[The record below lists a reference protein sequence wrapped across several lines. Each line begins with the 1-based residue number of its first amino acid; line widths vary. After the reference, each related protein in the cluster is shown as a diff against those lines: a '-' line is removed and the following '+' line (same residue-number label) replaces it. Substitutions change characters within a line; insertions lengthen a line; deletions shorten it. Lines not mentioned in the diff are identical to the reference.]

1 MGNPPPRRPPAAD
14 AQHDPASVSQPT
26 PEIRRTAFIDES
38 MRLGTS
44 GGLYLVAAAV
54 VIDAD
59 SDDVERQLRTAIGRR
74 RHRIH
79 WRNESDAVRL
89 KFLDVLAG
97 QPVQGISIAVEPT
110 TARRQERAR
119 ARAWWSLTWHLAE
132 HNVRDLI
139 IEARQEDLNR
149 RDQRTLSAIQR
160 AGIGTA
166 IAYRFAYPSER
177 PLLWAADALA
187 GALSAQV
194 GDGTTRYTDRLPA
207 SLTEIHHIAG

>member
-1 MGNPPPRRPPAAD
+1 
-14 AQHDPASVSQPT
+14 
-26 PEIRRTAFIDES
+26 
-38 MRLGTS
+38 MRLRAS
-44 GGLYLVAAAV
+44 GGLYLVAAAI

-59 SDDVERQLRTAIGRR
+59 CDEIERRLRTAIGRR

-89 KFLDVLAG
+89 KFPDALAG
-97 QPVQGISIAVEPT
+97 QPVQGIAVAVEPT
-110 TARRQERAR
+110 TPRRQERDR

-132 HNVRDLI
+132 RDVTDLI

-187 GALSAQV
+187 GALSAQL